1 MVMNEKEKPETPR
14 ENERKEPENFLAIGF
29 TMERTDDS

>member
-14 ENERKEPENFLAIGF
+14 ENERKEPAKLSGHRFYNGEN
-29 TMERTDDS
+29 